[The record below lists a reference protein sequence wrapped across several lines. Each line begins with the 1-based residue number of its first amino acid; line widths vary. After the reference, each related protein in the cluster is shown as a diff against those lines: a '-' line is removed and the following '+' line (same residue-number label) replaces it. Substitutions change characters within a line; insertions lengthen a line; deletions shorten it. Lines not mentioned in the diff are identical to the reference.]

1 MQVDRSR
8 VQPEQRHPP
17 LDHLELHHLP
27 IMQRGTGTGT
37 STGTGTA
44 AAAAAAAASSSASS
58 SSSSSSHHDDAHC
71 LRLNTA
77 QVDGRRLPDHRMQP
91 VAAQPQLACTM

>member
-1 MQVDRSR
+1 MQVDRAR

-27 IMQRGTGTGT
+27 IMQRGTG
-37 STGTGTA
+37 TGTGTA

-77 QVDGRRLPDHRMQP
+77 QVDGRRLPNHRMQP
-91 VAAQPQLACTM
+91 VTAQPQLACTM